1 MAIMTGKELANLCA
15 SQEGNPYCWGGL
27 GYAFTDSR
35 ISQLKKLY
43 PSTYTDAYINKVKT
57 KVAKAAKDKGKQ
69 EKEISVYDCVGLI
82 KHFLWGNLGDGV
94 LRYYEKNGIPDTSAN
109 GLYNLCAEKGDIKDL
124 PELPGLL
131 LHRDGHVGIYLGGG
145 KLIEARGVDYGVVIS
160 EVAKRDFQHWG
171 KLPGIDYTVP
181 EKIIT
186 VDELIN
192 LLHAQGITGIK
203 I

>member
-1 MAIMTGKELANLCA
+1 MTGKEFADLCA
-15 SQEGNPYCWGGL
+15 AQAGQAYVWGGL
-27 GYAFTDSR
+27 GYALSESR
-35 ISQLKKLY
+35 LNQLKKLY
-43 PSTYTDAYINKVKT
+43 PEIYTAAYISKIRKYLNKPVF
-57 KVAKAAKDKGKQ
+57 
-69 EKEISVYDCVGLI
+69 DCVGLV
-82 KHFLWGNLGDGV
+82 KFFLWGNTEPGRLIK
-94 LRYYEKNGIPDTSAN
+94 YAINGIPDTSAN

-160 EVAKRDFQHWG
+160 EVAKRDFRHWG